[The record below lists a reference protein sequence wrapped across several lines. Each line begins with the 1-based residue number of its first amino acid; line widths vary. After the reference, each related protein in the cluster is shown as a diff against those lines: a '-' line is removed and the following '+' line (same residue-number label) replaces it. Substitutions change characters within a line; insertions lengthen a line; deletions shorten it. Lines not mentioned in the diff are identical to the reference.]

1 MCDAR
6 NERAHGRAEGGPLGI
21 VTKTASPSTFDPET
35 GEVLDT
41 SPATTRAGRWAIKS
55 VANRLLPTSRTAK
68 CMVLRAPIAGHGLA
82 DIDVCKVSTKGR
94 AFYHGLMACG
104 SVWTCPLCAA
114 KISERRRPELKDAT
128 AAAKALGWA
137 SYFVTLTIPHGI
149 GDDVQ
154 ELLDKLSVA
163 LRRMSSGKLAI
174 KRQIEQRLPGEVVHG
189 YIRALEVTHG
199 VNGFHPHFHMILFT
213 SPGISSA
220 FLQRAYLAAW
230 QKACVAAGLPEPS
243 EKHGVTVQDGSRA
256 AEYASKWGIEDE
268 MLKGHTKQ
276 TRQKGLTPWGML
288 RAVLDGEDLDYPPDR
303 AGKLFQVYARAF
315 AGRRQLYWSNGLRA
329 KLELA
334 KELSDEEIVAKP
346 DEEEALILASLTVEQ
361 WKAIRRKGQQAH
373 LLTVAESAP
382 ALVQQVVERLCEKE
396 SAMTEKPTDRP
407 WSCARC
413 MSPVQPEWRAVVL
426 GGFDGWQ
433 GLSHCPAC
441 GNNSIHH
448 SGDGNFGM
456 LVEAVHKSGGDL
468 TLTPSR

>member
-1 MCDAR
+1 MATEPRFVPPVHPPRGD
-6 NERAHGRAEGGPLGI
+6 GRGAPLGI
-21 VTKTASPSTFDPET
+21 VTKTASPSSFDPAT
-35 GEVLDT
+35 GEILDASPQT
-41 SPATTRAGRWAIKS
+41 SRAGRWAIKA

-68 CMVLRAPIAGHGLA
+68 CMVLRAPIQGHGLA
-82 DIDVCKVSTKGR
+82 DIDVCKGATNGR

-104 SVWTCPLCAA
+104 SVWTCPVCAA

-128 AAAKALGWA
+128 VVAKSLGWA
-137 SYFVTLTIPHGI
+137 SHFVTLTIPHGI

-199 VNGFHPHFHMILFT
+199 KNGFHPHFHMILFT
-213 SPGISSA
+213 SPGITSG

-243 EKHGVTVQDGSRA
+243 ERHGVTVQDGSCA

-288 RAVLDGEDLDYPPDR
+288 RAVLDGDDLDYPAER

-329 KLELA
+329 KLALA

-346 DEEEALILASLTVEQ
+346 DDEDALILASLTVEE
-361 WKAIRRKGQQAH
+361 WKAIRRRGREAD

-382 ALVQQVVERLCEKE
+382 QLLKTVVASMVNLR
-396 SAMTEKPTDRP
+396 
-407 WSCARC
+407 
-413 MSPVQPEWRAVVL
+413 
-426 GGFDGWQ
+426 
-433 GLSHCPAC
+433 
-441 GNNSIHH
+441 H
-448 SGDGNFGM
+448 SDD
-456 LVEAVHKSGGDL
+456 KSEVPRGV
-468 TLTPSR
+468 T